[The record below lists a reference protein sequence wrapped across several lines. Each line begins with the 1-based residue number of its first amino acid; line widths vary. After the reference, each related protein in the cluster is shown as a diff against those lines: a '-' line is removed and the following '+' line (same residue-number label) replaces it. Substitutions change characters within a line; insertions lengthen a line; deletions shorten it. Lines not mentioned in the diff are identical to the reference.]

1 MKREERI
8 KEFYDIK
15 VDKEYYE
22 KLKTIDYSE
31 VETTL
36 DEVFKDYIYYD
47 HETPYDLSLNVA
59 YILVILQEPSLYK
72 KIFFSSFSIED
83 LDNDPTLSD
92 EIKKNIYMLF
102 DKDKHFQ
109 DYIPQLINRFG
120 KDKLLAFILFSF
132 RFKDYLKNYNKRFS
146 GFSNPLSDGLLK
158 LFLNTLG
165 IKENDEILT
174 LYSSSDFIIESFL
187 KNPNITIINNS
198 SVSIDESL
206 ISNNIKSE
214 IFRDKFGNPQS
225 TFEYFEDRVKSKQKI
240 DKIFLNLSIIS
251 YNKENNEE
259 ATIKYR
265 DMIKNNFI
273 FQDEVIKNSS
283 LEWLFHILAINH
295 LKDNGRAIS
304 LVEKNILS
312 DPKNKNIRKYFIENG
327 YIESIILLPENILI
341 HYPVSLALIIFSKK
355 NQKLRFIDAS
365 KFYRNEKIKVDVI
378 KNNSA
383 KNNKKAVAMIPDSDV
398 NKILNLLD
406 ADNVTEISFAKKIED
421 FSKNNYN
428 LDVIENIDILPNF
441 KNGVELKKVIKNII
455 RGSQIDAKELNEIRT
470 YDVTPYIYLT
480 LSNIND
486 GFIEFENLEEYL
498 TKIPKKQEK
507 FCIKNNSI
515 LLSKIGNPPYKI
527 AVAQIPDDKKIIAS
541 GNFAIIEVDEKKLNP
556 WYLVAFLITDIGL
569 KILKKAYIASLHS
582 SLSIKKLEDII
593 IPIPP
598 IEEQEKIG
606 KEYQKTINEI
616 KEIKKELNDKIQIT
630 KEIFKKYNGSLL

>member
-47 HETPYDLSLNVA
+47 HETLYGLSLSVT

-92 EIKKNIYMLF
+92 EIKKYIYMLF
-102 DKDKHFQ
+102 DEDKYFQ
-109 DYIPQLINRFG
+109 DYIPQLINKFE

-158 LFLNTLG
+158 LFLNTLD

-198 SVSIDESL
+198 DVSIGESL

-225 TFEYFEDRVKSKQKI
+225 TFEYFKDRVSSKQKI

-251 YNKENNEE
+251 YNKENNKE
-259 ATIKYR
+259 ATIKYK

-273 FQDEVIKNSS
+273 FQDEVIKDSS

-341 HYPVSLALIIFSKK
+341 HYPVSLALIVFSKK
-355 NQKLRFIDAS
+355 NQKIRFIDAS
-365 KFYRNEKIKVDVI
+365 KFYKNEKIKVDVI

-383 KNNKKAVAMIPDSDV
+383 KNKKKAIAMIPDSDV
-398 NKILNLLD
+398 NKILNLLN
-406 ADNVTEISFAKKIED
+406 ADNITEISFSKKIGD

-527 AVAQIPDDKKIIAS
+527 AVAQIPNDKKVIAS

-556 WYLVAFLITDIGL
+556 WYLVAFLTTDIGL

-598 IEEQEKIG
+598 MEEQNKIAQRYFEKIN
-606 KEYQKTINEI
+606 KI
-616 KEIKKELNDKIQIT
+616 KEIKKDLKDKIQSAKNIFF
-630 KEIFKKYNGSLL
+630 EI

>member
-1 MKREERI
+1 MQI
-8 KEFYDIK
+8 
-15 VDKEYYE
+15 
-22 KLKTIDYSE
+22 
-31 VETTL
+31 
-36 DEVFKDYIYYD
+36 
-47 HETPYDLSLNVA
+47 
-59 YILVILQEPSLYK
+59 
-72 KIFFSSFSIED
+72 
-83 LDNDPTLSD
+83 
-92 EIKKNIYMLF
+92 
-102 DKDKHFQ
+102 
-109 DYIPQLINRFG
+109 
-120 KDKLLAFILFSF
+120 
-132 RFKDYLKNYNKRFS
+132 
-146 GFSNPLSDGLLK
+146 
-158 LFLNTLG
+158 
-165 IKENDEILT
+165 
-174 LYSSSDFIIESFL
+174 
-187 KNPNITIINNS
+187 
-198 SVSIDESL
+198 
-206 ISNNIKSE
+206 
-214 IFRDKFGNPQS
+214 
-225 TFEYFEDRVKSKQKI
+225 KI

-251 YNKENNEE
+251 YNKENNKE

-273 FQDEVIKNSS
+273 FQDEVIKDSS

-341 HYPVSLALIIFSKK
+341 HYPVSLALIVFSKK
-355 NQKLRFIDAS
+355 NQKIRFIDAS
-365 KFYRNEKIKVDVI
+365 KFYKNEKIKVDVI

-383 KNNKKAVAMIPDSDV
+383 KNKKKAVAMIPDSDV
-398 NKILNLLD
+398 NKILNLLNGN
-406 ADNVTEISFAKKIED
+406 NVTEISFSKKIED

-441 KNGVELKKVIKNII
+441 ENGVELKKVIKNII

-486 GFIEFENLEEYL
+486 GIIEFENIEEYL
-498 TKIPKKQEK
+498 TKIPEKQEK

-527 AVAQIPDDKKIIAS
+527 AVAQIPDNKKIIAS

-556 WYLVAFLITDIGL
+556 WYLVAFLITDIGV
-569 KILKKAYIASLHS
+569 KILKKAYIGSLHS

-598 IEEQEKIG
+598 MEEQEKIG

-630 KEIFKKYNGSLL
+630 KEIFKKYNGNLL

>member
-304 LVEKNILS
+304 LVKKNILS

-383 KNNKKAVAMIPDSDV
+383 KNKKKAIAMIPDSDV
-398 NKILNLLD
+398 NKILNLLN
-406 ADNVTEISFAKKIED
+406 ADNITEISFSKKIGD

-441 KNGVELKKVIKNII
+441 ENGVELKKVIKNII

-616 KEIKKELNDKIQIT
+616 KEMKKELNDKIQST
-630 KEIFKKYNGSLL
+630 KNIFFEI

>member
-36 DEVFKDYIYYD
+36 DEVFKNYIYYD

-83 LDNDPTLSD
+83 LDNDSTLSD
-92 EIKKNIYMLF
+92 EIKRYIYILF
-102 DKDKHFQ
+102 DEDKHFQ

-146 GFSNPLSDGLLK
+146 VFSNPLSDGLLK

-187 KNPNITIINNS
+187 KNPNITIINNN

-225 TFEYFEDRVKSKQKI
+225 TFEYFKDRVSSKQKI

-251 YNKENNEE
+251 YSKENNKE

-273 FQDEVIKNSS
+273 FQDEVIKDSS

-312 DPKNKNIRKYFIENG
+312 DSKNKNIRKYFIENG

-341 HYPVSLALIIFSKK
+341 HYPVSLALIVFSKK
-355 NQKLRFIDAS
+355 NQKIRFIDAS
-365 KFYRNEKIKVDVI
+365 KFYKNEKIKVDVI
-378 KNNSA
+378 NNSA
-383 KNNKKAVAMIPDSDV
+383 KNKKKAVAMIPDSDV
-398 NKILNLLD
+398 NKILNLLNG
-406 ADNVTEISFAKKIED
+406 DNVTEISFSKKIED

-441 KNGVELKKVIKNII
+441 ENGVELKKVIKNII

-486 GFIEFENLEEYL
+486 GIIEFENIEEYL
-498 TKIPKKQEK
+498 TKIPEKQEK

-527 AVAQIPDDKKIIAS
+527 AVAQIPDDKKVIPS
-541 GNFAIIEVDEKKLNP
+541 GNFIIIEVDEEKLNP
-556 WYLVAFLITDIGL
+556 WYLMSYFSSGFGSEKL
-569 KILKKAYIASLHS
+569 KETYTEAKNDTI
-582 SLSIKKLEDII
+582 SIRKLENIE
-593 IPIPP
+593 IPVPP
-598 IEEQEKIG
+598 IKEQEKIA
-606 KEYQKTINEI
+606 KEYRESLKKIEEMKKKLKDEI
-616 KEIKKELNDKIQIT
+616 QNSKKIFIKYSGGLV
-630 KEIFKKYNGSLL
+630 

>member
-36 DEVFKDYIYYD
+36 DKVFKDYIYYD
-47 HETPYDLSLNVA
+47 HETPYGLSLSVA

-158 LFLNTLG
+158 LFLNTLA

-198 SVSIDESL
+198 DVSIDESL

-214 IFRDKFGNPQS
+214 IFRDKFGKPQS

-251 YNKENNEE
+251 YNKENNKE

-304 LVEKNILS
+304 LVKKNILS

-341 HYPVSLALIIFSKK
+341 HYPVSLALIVFSKK
-355 NQKLRFIDAS
+355 NQKIRFIDAS
-365 KFYRNEKIKVDVI
+365 KFYKNEKIKVDVI

-383 KNNKKAVAMIPDSDV
+383 KNNKKAVAMIQDSDV

-406 ADNVTEISFAKKIED
+406 ADNVTEISFSKKIED

-441 KNGVELKKVIKNII
+441 ENGIELKKVIKNII
-455 RGSQIDAKELNEIRT
+455 RGSQIDGKELNEIRT

-486 GFIEFENLEEYL
+486 GVIEFENIEEYL
-498 TKIPKKQEK
+498 TKIPEKQEK

-527 AVAQIPDDKKIIAS
+527 AVAQIPDNKKIIAS

-556 WYLVAFLITDIGL
+556 WYLVAFLTTDIGL

-598 IEEQEKIG
+598 MEEQEKIG

-616 KEIKKELNDKIQIT
+616 KEMKKKLNDKIQIT
-630 KEIFKKYNGSLL
+630 KEIFKKYNGGLL